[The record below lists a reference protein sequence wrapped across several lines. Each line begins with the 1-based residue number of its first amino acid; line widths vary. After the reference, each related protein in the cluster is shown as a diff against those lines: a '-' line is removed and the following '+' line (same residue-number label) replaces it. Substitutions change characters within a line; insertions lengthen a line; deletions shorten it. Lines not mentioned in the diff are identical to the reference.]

1 MKVEVDGGYGD
12 NFINVIHQL
21 KVKCKSRCCYNIDD
35 VKALRPLPA
44 THQLTIQLSD
54 YHIHQLKINLNVGSR
69 KLKKNILTII
79 FGSLMSL

>member
-12 NFINVIHQL
+12 NFINVIYQL

-54 YHIHQLKINLNVGSR
+54 YHIHQLKINLNVDSR
-69 KLKKNILTII
+69 KLKKNILTIN